1 MSAAA
6 AASAACELTILMPCL
21 DEAETLRTCIA
32 KAQAFLRDAGVDGE
46 VLVADNGSID
56 SSPQQAEA
64 AGARVVHVAQR
75 GYGSALQAG
84 IQAARGTYVIMGDAD
99 DSYDFRHLQP
109 FLDRLRT
116 GDQLVMGNRFKGG
129 IAPGAMPP
137 LHRYLGNPVLSFLGR
152 AFYGAKVG
160 DFHCGLRGFHR
171 RAVLDLGLQSVGMEY
186 ASEMVVQATL
196 HGLRISEVPTTLSK
210 DGRDH
215 RSHLRSFPD
224 GWRHLKFL
232 LMCSPNWLFFYPGY
246 VLLALGLVAMVLL
259 ECTNITWG
267 ATTFSIHT
275 LLYAAACVVLGFTS
289 ISYGY
294 LTRLYAKQSG
304 YIPDA
309 RMPRVLERL
318 TLERGIV
325 ASLVLVAV
333 GVGLSAYAVWLWG
346 GDGVFKDLDPA
357 QMMRLIIPAVALMIV
372 GVQLFFLSFFASILR
387 TER

>member
-1 MSAAA
+1 MSA
-6 AASAACELTILMPCL
+6 SGETCELTILMPCL
-21 DEAETLRTCIA
+21 DEAETIATCVRKART
-32 KAQAFLRDAGVDGE
+32 FLREAGVDGE

-56 SSPQQAEA
+56 SSPQLAEA

-75 GYGSALQAG
+75 GYGSTLRAG
-84 IQAARGTYVIMGDAD
+84 IEQARGTYVIMGDAD
-99 DSYDFRHLQP
+99 DSYDFLRLQP
-109 FLDRLRT
+109 FLDRLRA
-116 GDQLVMGNRFKGG
+116 GDQLVMGNRFQGG

-137 LHRYLGNPVLSFLGR
+137 LHRYLGNPVLSFVGR
-152 AFYGAKVG
+152 TFYGARVG

-171 RAVLDLGLQSVGMEY
+171 RTIMALDLRSLGMEY

-196 HGLRISEVPTTLSK
+196 HGLRVSEVPTTLVK

-232 LMCSPNWLFFYPGY
+232 LMYSPNWLFFYPGY
-246 VLLALGLVAMVLL
+246 VLLALGLIAMVLL
-259 ECTNITWG
+259 ECTNVTWG

-289 ISYGY
+289 VSYGY

-325 ASLVLVAV
+325 VSLVLVAV

-346 GDGVFKDLDPA
+346 GDGVFKDLNPA
-357 QMMRLIIPAVALMIV
+357 HMMRLIIPAVALMIV

-387 TER
+387 IKHIAR

>member
-1 MSAAA
+1 MSAY
-6 AASAACELTILMPCL
+6 ELTILMPCL
-21 DEAETLRTCIA
+21 DEAETIGTCVA
-32 KAQAFLRDAGVDGE
+32 KAQAFLREAGVHGE
-46 VLVADNGSID
+46 VLVADNGSND
-56 SSPQQAEA
+56 GSPDIARA
-64 AGARVVHVAQR
+64 AGARVVHVAR
-75 GYGSALQAG
+75 TGYGSALREG
-84 IQAARGTYVIMGDAD
+84 IAQARGTYVVMGDAD
-99 DSYDFRHLQP
+99 DSYDLLHLQP
-109 FLDRLRT
+109 FLDKLRE
-116 GDQLVMGNRFKGG
+116 GYQLVMGNRFRGG

-137 LHRYLGNPVLSFLGR
+137 LHRYVGNPVLSSVGR
-152 AFYGAKVG
+152 VFYGSKVG

-171 RAVLDLGLQSVGMEY
+171 ASIADLHLRSTGMEY

-196 HGLRISEVPTTLSK
+196 HGLRITEVPTTLAK

-232 LMCSPNWLFFYPGY
+232 LMYSPNWLFFYPGY
-246 VLLALGLVAMVLL
+246 ALLAVGLIAMVLL
-259 ECTNITWG
+259 ECTNVTWG

-275 LLYAAACVVLGFTS
+275 LLYAAVCVVLGFAS
-289 ISYGY
+289 VSYGY

-309 RMPRVLERL
+309 KMPRALERL

-325 ASLVLVAV
+325 ASLLLVAL

-357 QMMRLIIPAVALMIV
+357 QMMRLIIPAAALMIV
-372 GVQLFFLSFFASILR
+372 GAQLFFLSFFAGILR
-387 TER
+387 IKHAENDPER